1 MKTRRVV
8 LILLLLAAA
17 GGGAW
22 YWIYGGMNRNTSSI
36 AVSGNLELTQVDLSF
51 KTAGRMTLL
60 AVREGDLVKKGDL
73 IAKLDSAQLDQ
84 QLLRDQAA
92 VASAQSSLQQ
102 LRTSIEYQ
110 QATLESD
117 ISTRRAELA
126 QAQAKLDEL
135 MAGSRPQEIQQAQS
149 GVADAKAWND
159 QARLDM
165 ERAQTLFAREDI
177 SKSQFDQAR
186 AKLDSTAAQLKQAE
200 DKLALVKEG
209 PRAEEIAGA
218 RAQVARAQAAVQTA
232 EANRIEIRRKQQE
245 LAARQSEIERTRA
258 QVGMTQ
264 TQIADATV
272 VAPIDGVVLVKA
284 AEAGEVI
291 AAGSTIVSLGDL
303 DHPWLRAYINE
314 TDLGRIKVG
323 GKARLSTDSFPG
335 KTYDGH
341 ISFIASEAEFTPKQ
355 IQTKEERVK
364 LVYRIKIDVDNAQH
378 ELKNNMPVDAEIL
391 L

>member
-1 MKTRRVV
+1 MNKRRVV

-17 GGGAW
+17 GAGAW
-22 YWIYGGMNRNTSSI
+22 YWFYGSANRSSNFI

-51 KTAGRMTLL
+51 KTAGRMTELN
-60 AVREGDLVKKGDL
+60 VREGDFVKKGDV
-73 IAKLDSAQLDQ
+73 IARLDAAQLDQ
-84 QLLRDQAA
+84 QLLRDQAS

-102 LRTSIEYQ
+102 LQTSIEYQ

-126 QAQAKLDEL
+126 QAQARLDEL
-135 MAGSRPQEIQQAQS
+135 LAGSRPQEIQQAQS
-149 GVADAKAWND
+149 AVVDAKAWND
-159 QARLDM
+159 QARSDW

-177 SKSQFDQAR
+177 SKQQYDQAR
-186 AKLDSTAAQLKQAE
+186 TKLDSTAAQLRQAE
-200 DKLALVKEG
+200 DKSALVKEG
-209 PRAEEIAGA
+209 PRTQEIAGA

-232 EANRIEIRRKQQE
+232 EANRIEVRRKQQE
-245 LAARQSEIERTRA
+245 LTARRAEIEKNSA
-258 QVGMTQ
+258 QAGMTR
-264 TQIADATV
+264 TQIADAV
-272 VAPIDGVVLVKA
+272 AVAPIDGVVLVKA

-303 DHPWLRAYINE
+303 EHPWLRAYINE
-314 TDLGRIKVG
+314 TDLGRVKIG

-335 KTYDGH
+335 KVYEGR

-364 LVYRIKIDVDNAQH
+364 LVYRIKIEVDNSQH